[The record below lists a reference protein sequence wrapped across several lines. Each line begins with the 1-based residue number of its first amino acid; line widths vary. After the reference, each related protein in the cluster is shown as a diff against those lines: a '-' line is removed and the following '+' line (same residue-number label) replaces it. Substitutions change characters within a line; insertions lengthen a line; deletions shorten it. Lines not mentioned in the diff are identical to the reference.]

1 MSRQSVIVALLSFV
15 LFVLLMFL
23 CGYAS
28 QKLEARKQAQCF
40 KFDDREQRWACLRRV
55 R

>member
-1 MSRQSVIVALLSFV
+1 MIRQSIIVPV
-15 LFVLLMFL
+15 LAFACFVLLMFV

-40 KFDDREQRWACLRRV
+40 QFNDDQRRYACLRRV
-55 R
+55 

>member
-1 MSRQSVIVALLSFV
+1 MSRQSVIVALLAFACFV
-15 LFVLLMFL
+15 VLNFI

-40 KFDDREQRWACLRRV
+40 KLDDKEQRWACLRRS
-55 R
+55 